1 MEAAKKW
8 KCKITFSSGKSCS
21 AYIFQDKMNFVIG
34 EEANSKQYKILVRE
48 KYHKMA
54 FD

>member
-1 MEAAKKW
+1 
-8 KCKITFSSGKSCS
+8 
-21 AYIFQDKMNFVIG
+21 MNFVIG

-54 FD
+54 FDWTEPKVVCCRKSIKVSQERSSSI